1 VHVTAYL
8 MLLPRTLIWSTE
20 MGFLPFGV
28 IFTARRCVFIATS
41 TPVHKSCCYQRTDV
55 SAWLWN
61 V

>member
-1 VHVTAYL
+1 